1 MKVRQNSGLCLRL
14 QNGAAVREGGR
25 SSLVLTVKSRLLTS
39 YESRFRRTYKHLLCF
54 LGKGRLG
61 LS

>member
-1 MKVRQNSGLCLRL
+1 MKVRQNSGLCLGL
-14 QNGAAVREGGR
+14 QNGPAVREGGR
-25 SSLVLTVKSRLLTS
+25 SFLVLTIKSRLLTS
-39 YESRFRRTYKHLLCF
+39 YKSRSRRTFKHLLCF